1 MSDFMSLLQEIA
13 NLVAVGTPSTLREA
27 KALAAEL
34 LDTAEIADLAALH
47 ACTETLATHRHA
59 DAVAMLG
66 VQWQA
71 RPQHRDLI
79 TFCVAE
85 SGEEHY
91 DPARLPAPTYTDRVE
106 HQFARMAAQQE
117 RGQLATL
124 DSWQAELRK
133 LDRIRPEIPEPAD
146 VHGDTAQTR
155 YDFDHA
161 RPYRDDTPRDLR
173 DAPTR
178 DMQRATAAVAIIT
191 APHLRRPADPRR
203 VEPRVVTDYIASG
216 HTWFPLDER
225 IPREL
230 DQADGYTIDYE
241 AHAEPPLNGTPCVA
255 CLLERTARDRVAA
268 QDPAR
273 HDDGLCTECRDRG
286 RPGITPA
293 DVAHARDTIRR
304 QMPAHANRRAADL
317 IAPCAALAGH
327 QPRGIVITWTRAYW
341 RAHPEHR
348 PFIAAWAAA
357 QFGPAR
363 RPQTRQVTRAA
374 FTRTRPELVTAGAA

>member
-13 NLVAVGTPSTLREA
+13 NLVTIGTPSTLREA

-34 LDTAEIADLAALH
+34 LDTAEVADLAALH

-59 DAVAMLG
+59 DAVAILG
-66 VQWQA
+66 IQWQA

-91 DPARLPAPTYTDRVE
+91 DPARLPTPTYTDRVE

-124 DSWQAELRK
+124 DRWHAELRK
-133 LDRIRPEIPEPAD
+133 LDRIRPDIPEP
-146 VHGDTAQTR
+146 VGTQPR

-161 RPYRDDTPRDLR
+161 RPFRDDTPRDLR

-178 DMQRATAAVAIIT
+178 DIQRATAAVAIIT
-191 APHLRRPADPRR
+191 APHLCRPADPRR

-230 DQADGYTIDYE
+230 DQADGYAIDYE
-241 AHAEPPLNGTPCVA
+241 AHAEPPLTGTPCVA
-255 CLLERTARDRVAA
+255 CLIERTARDRAAA

-273 HDDGLCTECRDRG
+273 HDDGLCSECRDRG

-341 RAHPEHR
+341 RAHPERR
-348 PFIAAWAAA
+348 PFVTEWAVS
-357 QFGPAR
+357 QFGTARTPAR
-363 RPQTRQVTRAA
+363 ASTRRA
-374 FTRTRPELVTAGAA
+374 RPELATAGTA